1 MDTIST
7 DRIEKQVV
15 IRAPRSRVW
24 RALSDTQQLGQ
35 WFGVDL
41 GPGEVANGAQIRG
54 RITHAGYEHLMFDAT
69 VERCEPDRL
78 LAWRWHPDPEHP
90 GAEPTTQVT
99 FELTDVEGGTLLTV
113 VESGL
118 AAIPP
123 ERRDRVYRG
132 NEEGWSIQVENVKRH
147 VLGDGA

>member
-1 MDTIST
+1 MDTIT

-15 IRAPRSRVW
+15 IRAPRARVW
-24 RALSDTQQLGQ
+24 QALADAGELGR

-41 GPGEVANGAQIRG
+41 GPGPIADGSRLRGA
-54 RITHAGYEHLMFDAT
+54 ITHPGYEHLVFDAT
-69 VERCEPDRL
+69 VERCEPERL

-90 GAEPTTQVT
+90 EAEPTTQVT

-118 AAIPP
+118 AAIPA
-123 ERRDRVYRG
+123 ERRERVYRG
-132 NEEGWSIQVENVKRH
+132 NEEGWSQQVENVKRH
-147 VLGDGA
+147 VLGAGA